1 MQPDLHKR
9 HCFLNQYKNKLST
22 FFSDDQVIIAD
33 SDDNLQRGVI
43 ALQVVANIFGV
54 EI

>member
-9 HCFLNQYKNKLST
+9 HCFINQYKNKHYI
-22 FFSDDQVIIAD
+22 FSDDQIIIAD
-33 SDDNLQRGVI
+33 SEDNLQRAVV
-43 ALQVVANIFGV
+43 ALQNVANIFGV